1 MDTSVANPAACS
13 VPGRS
18 RSPHCLRNRCLAI
31 SAVGL
36 ALTPC
41 AETAFAQEAAAER
54 DRSLF
59 EVVVTARKREE
70 TLIDTPASVTALG
83 AETLT
88 SLNVENLADV
98 GKYVPNLNITRFGV
112 GSTAQASIFIRGIGL
127 QDHLITT
134 DPSVGVYLDGVY
146 LGRQLGSNLTLQ
158 NIERVEVLR
167 GPQGTLYGR
176 NTLGGAV
183 NIITRRPGTQEGVSV
198 DTRIGTRQRLEA
210 SFYAD
215 TRLAPAVAASLTGA
229 MKRRDGVG
237 AAVNIDNPSAEIGE
251 EMEISGR
258 TAVYWTPSE
267 RFSVLFAADAVQN
280 ESGQSPYKSEVLTPA
295 QLLALNG
302 GTSSLPAGVEQFG
315 TRPITPADQVSRDDL
330 GTTVQGLEDTSVD
343 LYGTSLTAQLELSDE
358 LSAKLIGSYR
368 QTEYTAGLSDDDTA
382 LTLSAFPESGTAEQ
396 VSVELQLNG
405 KYRHFDFV
413 SGLYYFHEDGSNDSG
428 PFYFLPF
435 NAGGPGD
442 FFRITQKSKSY
453 AVFANL
459 SYHFSDALT
468 VGAGARYSDDTKDAT
483 ALFPS
488 FAGVT
493 VARTGKF
500 DAITA
505 DANIS
510 YQVSERLTVYGLI
523 QRGYQPGSF
532 APRPF
537 GGPAAFT
544 LADKTTATSYE
555 IGFKGP
561 VTDVWTLLLSGFW
574 TEYDGLGLPF
584 NNPNAA
590 GFSTTVLSNDS
601 RGRGVE
607 VESLLTLGE
616 FRLNGSL
623 GYLDAEITEVDA
635 LSAAAGARKGDR
647 PALSPEI
654 TAAASAS
661 YRWTVQDNSA
671 VTAQVNYSYRDSS
684 YGQSINTP
692 SEVLDA
698 RDLVG
703 FTLTYENLQ
712 NDWSLGVYGANIFN
726 EVYDVGRLNDAFH
739 GFVGVVMS
747 NDRSEFGVRFTKK
760 FLQ

>member
-1 MDTSVANPAACS
+1 METSRNRLAAS
-13 VPGRS
+13 RAPRS
-18 RSPHCLRNRCLAI
+18 RNSRPAIVNRNVIATTVALSVLPLAE
-31 SAVGL
+31 SAS
-36 ALTPC
+36 A
-41 AETAFAQEAAAER
+41 AQAGGEHGAP
-54 DRSLF
+54 LY

-70 TLIDTPASVTALG
+70 SLMDTPASVTALG
-83 AETLT
+83 SETLT
-88 SLNVENLADV
+88 NLNVANLADV

-127 QDHLITT
+127 QDHLVTT

-183 NIITRRPGTQEGVSV
+183 NIITRKPGEDEGITL
-198 DTRIGTRQRLEA
+198 DTRIGTRQRLA
-210 SFYAD
+210 ADFYAD
-215 TRLAPAVAASLTGA
+215 TRLAPGFAISLNGA

-237 AAVNIDNPSAEIGE
+237 TAVNIDNPSAEIGE

-258 TAVYWTPSE
+258 AAAYWTPSS
-267 RFSVLFAADAVQN
+267 RFSLLFSADVVQN
-280 ESGQSPYKSEVLTPA
+280 DSGQSPYRSEIISPE
-295 QLLALNG
+295 QMLALNG
-302 GTSSLPAGVEQFG
+302 GSSSLPSGVEDFG
-315 TRPITPADQVSRDDL
+315 TPLITPADQVSRDNL
-330 GTTVQGLEDTSVD
+330 GTTVKGLEDTSTD
-343 LYGTSLTAQLELSDE
+343 LWGTSLTAELELTE
-358 LSAKLIGSYR
+358 QLSGKLIGSYR

-382 LTLSAFPESGTAEQ
+382 LTLSAFPESGSAAQ
-396 VSVELQLNG
+396 SSLELQLNG
-405 KYRHFDFV
+405 TYANFDFV

-435 NAGGPGD
+435 NTGGDGD
-442 FFRITQKSKSY
+442 FFRITQKTRSY
-453 AVFANL
+453 AAFANV
-459 SYHFSDALT
+459 SYHLSSALT
-468 VGAGARYSDDTKDAT
+468 VGGGARYSNDKKDAT

-510 YQVSERLTVYGLI
+510 YEATDRLTMYGLI

-544 LADKTTATSYE
+544 LSDKTTATSYE
-555 IGFKGP
+555 VGLKGP
-561 VTDVWTLLLSGFW
+561 VTDAWTLLLTGFW
-574 TEYDGLGLPF
+574 TEYEGLGLPF
-584 NNPNAA
+584 NAPDAA
-590 GFSTTVLSNDS
+590 GFNTTVLSNNSRS
-601 RGRGVE
+601 RGIE
-607 VESLLTLGE
+607 VESTLTLGN
-616 FRLNGSL
+616 FRLNGAI
-623 GYLDAEITEVDA
+623 GYLDAQITKVDA
-635 LSAAAGARKGDR
+635 LSAAAGARTGDR

-654 TAAASAS
+654 TAGANAS
-661 YRWTVQDNSA
+661 YRWSLAGNTA
-671 VTAQVNYSYRDSS
+671 VAAQVNYSYRGSS

-692 SEVLDA
+692 SERLA
-698 RDLVG
+698 SRDLTG
-703 FTLTYENLQ
+703 FTLTYENLAS
-712 NDWSLGVYGANIFN
+712 DWSLGLYGSNIFN

-739 GFVGVVMS
+739 GFVGVVLS
-747 NDRSEFGVRFTKK
+747 NDRSEFGLRFTKK
-760 FLQ
+760 FAE